1 MSEVGEASTASH
13 DQSEIAMSS
22 RNPPC
27 ISTTVCTTWPA
38 EKHRPD
44 PLVGVPRPDATADS
58 WSARSR
64 GSPDELAI
72 SRPSADTTAA
82 CATPGTRCVKPSTG
96 QPTSVPVPVLT
107 SPSLLS
113 GRAPG
118 IVVPGT
124 GSCEE
129 PVARSVGRQVPGPAG
144 GRQTTLVAR
153 EPPAHGIGVDVSP
166 LAAARP
172 PG

>member
-13 DQSEIAMSS
+13 DPSEIAMSS

-38 EKHRPD
+38 EKHRAA
-44 PLVGVPRPDATADS
+44 PLVRLPRPDATADS

-82 CATPGTRCVKPSTG
+82 CATPGTRCVKPSTS

-124 GSCEE
+124 GSCEQS
-129 PVARSVGRQVPGPAG
+129 VARPVGRQVPGAPG
-144 GRQTTLVAR
+144 GRQAALVAR
-153 EPPAHGIGVDVSP
+153 QPPPDGVGVGP
-166 LAAARP
+166 AGQVGTPCA
-172 PG
+172 G

>member
-13 DQSEIAMSS
+13 DPSEIAMSS

-27 ISTTVCTTWPA
+27 ISTTVWTTWPA
-38 EKHRPD
+38 EKHSAA
-44 PLVGVPRPDATADS
+44 PLVRLPSPDATAES

-82 CATPGTRCVKPSTG
+82 CATPGTRWVKPSTS

-107 SPSLLS
+107 SSSLLS

-118 IVVPGT
+118 IVLPAR
-124 GSCEE
+124 GSSEQA
-129 PVARSVGRQVPGPAG
+129 VVLAVGRQVPGAPCGLQAA
-144 GRQTTLVAR
+144 LVAGQ
-153 EPPAHGIGVDVSP
+153 ATAAGV
-166 LAAARP
+166 
-172 PG
+172 G